1 VKKNLLIVAIVVIAL
16 LILDQVI
23 KVYIKTSFHP
33 EEHKY
38 LIGSWF
44 AAHYIEN
51 QGMAFGTTFGAS
63 IWHKLALSIFR
74 VVAIIFIAYYLIKEA
89 RKGAKLSFLIALGFI
104 WAGATGN
111 LIDSMFYDFFFN
123 FNPCDR
129 FNQLEGSKVMAN
141 CKDFGRSFP
150 VEVRHRGFLLGNV
163 VDMFQ
168 FDVLWP
174 KWVPTIEIPE
184 FRLFRVKIWN
194 RHILI
199 EPLKEVFPAIFNVA
213 DASITVGVA
222 TLIIRQRS
230 FFPKKKNSNP
240 ESEEVLEDKP

>member
-1 VKKNLLIVAIVVIAL
+1 MKKNLLIVTLVVIAL

-44 AAHYIEN
+44 SAHYIEN

-111 LIDSMFYDFFFN
+111 LIDSMFYDFFFH

-129 FNQLEGSKVMAN
+129 FNQLEGSKVMAD

-174 KWVPTIEIPE
+174 KWVPY
-184 FRLFRVKIWN
+184 LGGGQ
-194 RHILI
+194 
-199 EPLKEVFPAIFNVA
+199 VFPAIFNVA

-222 TLIIRQRS
+222 TLIIGQRS
-230 FFPKKKNSNP
+230 FFPKNKKPNP
-240 ESEEVLEDKP
+240 ENEEVLEDKA

>member
-1 VKKNLLIVAIVVIAL
+1 MKKKLQIVAIVVVLL

-33 EEHKY
+33 EEHRY

-44 AAHYIEN
+44 SAHYIEN
-51 QGMAFGTTFGAS
+51 QGMAFGTTFGAA

-74 VVAIIFIAYYLIKEA
+74 VIAIIFIAYYLIKEA

-111 LIDSMFYDFFFN
+111 LLDSMFYDFFFN

-129 FNQLEGSKVMAN
+129 FNQLEGSKVMAD

-174 KWVPTIEIPE
+174 KWVPY
-184 FRLFRVKIWN
+184 LGGGQ
-194 RHILI
+194 
-199 EPLKEVFPAIFNVA
+199 VFPAIFNVA

-222 TLIIRQRS
+222 TLIIGQRS
-230 FFPKKKNSNP
+230 FFPKNKSLNP
-240 ESEEVLEDKP
+240 ENEEVLEDQA

>member
-1 VKKNLLIVAIVVIAL
+1 MKKNLQIVTLVVIAL

-111 LIDSMFYDFFFN
+111 LIDSMFYEFFFN

-129 FNQLEGSKVMAN
+129 FNQLEGSKVMAD

-174 KWVPTIEIPE
+174 RWVPY
-184 FRLFRVKIWN
+184 LGGGQ
-194 RHILI
+194 
-199 EPLKEVFPAIFNVA
+199 VFPAIFNVA

-222 TLIIRQRS
+222 TLIIGQRS
-230 FFPKKKNSNP
+230 FFPKNKSLNP
-240 ESEEVLEDKP
+240 ENEEVLGDKA

>member
-1 VKKNLLIVAIVVIAL
+1 MKKNLLIVTLVVIAL

-44 AAHYIEN
+44 SAHYIEN

-111 LIDSMFYDFFFN
+111 LIDSMFYDFFFH

-129 FNQLEGSKVMAN
+129 FNQLEGSKVMAD

-174 KWVPTIEIPE
+174 KWVPY
-184 FRLFRVKIWN
+184 LGGGQ
-194 RHILI
+194 
-199 EPLKEVFPAIFNVA
+199 VFPAIFNVA

-222 TLIIRQRS
+222 TLIIGQRS
-230 FFPKKKNSNP
+230 FFPKNKKPNP
-240 ESEEVLEDKP
+240 ENEQVLEDKA

>member
-1 VKKNLLIVAIVVIAL
+1 MKKNLQIVTLVVIAL

-111 LIDSMFYDFFFN
+111 LLDSMFYDFFFH

-129 FNQLEGSKVMAN
+129 FNQLEGSKVMAD

-174 KWVPTIEIPE
+174 KWVPY
-184 FRLFRVKIWN
+184 LGGGQ
-194 RHILI
+194 
-199 EPLKEVFPAIFNVA
+199 VFPAIFNVA

-230 FFPKKKNSNP
+230 FFPKKKNSNE
-240 ESEEVLEDKP
+240 ESEKVLEDKP

>member
-1 VKKNLLIVAIVVIAL
+1 MKKKLQIVAIVVVLL

-33 EEHKY
+33 EEHRY

-44 AAHYIEN
+44 SAHYIEN
-51 QGMAFGTTFGAS
+51 QGMAFGTTFGAA

-74 VVAIIFIAYYLIKEA
+74 VIAIIFIAYYLIKEA

-111 LIDSMFYDFFFN
+111 LLDSMFYDFFFN

-129 FNQLEGSKVMAN
+129 FNQLEGSKVMAD

-174 KWVPTIEIPE
+174 KWVPY
-184 FRLFRVKIWN
+184 LGGGQ
-194 RHILI
+194 
-199 EPLKEVFPAIFNVA
+199 VFPAIFNVA

-222 TLIIRQRS
+222 TLIIGQRS
-230 FFPKKKNSNP
+230 FFPKNKSLNP
-240 ESEEVLEDKP
+240 ENEEVLEDKA

>member
-1 VKKNLLIVAIVVIAL
+1 MKKNLQIVTLVVIAL

-111 LIDSMFYDFFFN
+111 LLDSMFYDFFFH

-129 FNQLEGSKVMAN
+129 FNQLEGSKVMAD

-174 KWVPTIEIPE
+174 KWVPY
-184 FRLFRVKIWN
+184 LGGGQ
-194 RHILI
+194 
-199 EPLKEVFPAIFNVA
+199 VFPAIFNVA
-213 DASITVGVA
+213 DASITVGAA

-230 FFPKKKNSNP
+230 FFPKNKNTNP
-240 ESEEVLEDKP
+240 ENEEVLEDKP

>member
-1 VKKNLLIVAIVVIAL
+1 MKKNLQIVTLVVIAL

-129 FNQLEGSKVMAN
+129 FNQLEGSRVMAN

-174 KWVPTIEIPE
+174 KWVPY
-184 FRLFRVKIWN
+184 LGGGQ
-194 RHILI
+194 
-199 EPLKEVFPAIFNVA
+199 VFPAIFNVA

-222 TLIIRQRS
+222 TLIIGQRS
-230 FFPKKKNSNP
+230 FFPKNKSLNP
-240 ESEEVLEDKP
+240 ENEEVLEEQT

>member
-1 VKKNLLIVAIVVIAL
+1 MKKNLLIVTLVVIAL

-23 KVYIKTSFHP
+23 KVYIKSSFHP

-74 VVAIIFIAYYLIKEA
+74 VVAIGFIAYYLIKEA

-111 LIDSMFYDFFFN
+111 LIDSMFYDFFFH

-129 FNQLEGSKVMAN
+129 FNQLEGSKVMAD

-174 KWVPTIEIPE
+174 KWVPY
-184 FRLFRVKIWN
+184 LGGGQ
-194 RHILI
+194 
-199 EPLKEVFPAIFNVA
+199 VFPAIFNVA

-222 TLIIRQRS
+222 TLIIGQRS
-230 FFPKKKNSNP
+230 FFPKNKSLNP
-240 ESEEVLEDKP
+240 ENEEVLEDKA

>member
-1 VKKNLLIVAIVVIAL
+1 MKKKLQIVAIVVVLL

-33 EEHKY
+33 EEHRY

-44 AAHYIEN
+44 SAHYIEN
-51 QGMAFGTTFGAS
+51 QGMAFGTTFGAA

-74 VVAIIFIAYYLIKEA
+74 VIAIIFIAYYLIKEA
-89 RKGAKLSFLIALGFI
+89 KKGAKLSFLIALGFI

-111 LIDSMFYDFFFN
+111 LLDSMFYDFFFN

-129 FNQLEGSKVMAN
+129 FNQLEGSKVMAD

-174 KWVPTIEIPE
+174 RWVPY
-184 FRLFRVKIWN
+184 LGGGQ
-194 RHILI
+194 
-199 EPLKEVFPAIFNVA
+199 VFPAIFNVA

-222 TLIIRQRS
+222 TLIIGQRS
-230 FFPKKKNSNP
+230 FFPKNKSLNP
-240 ESEEVLEDKP
+240 ENEEVLGDKA

>member
-1 VKKNLLIVAIVVIAL
+1 MKKNLQIVTLVVIAL

-111 LIDSMFYDFFFN
+111 LIDSMFYDFFFH

-129 FNQLEGSKVMAN
+129 FNQLEGSKVMAD

-174 KWVPTIEIPE
+174 KWVPY
-184 FRLFRVKIWN
+184 LGGGQ
-194 RHILI
+194 
-199 EPLKEVFPAIFNVA
+199 VFPAIFNVA

-222 TLIIRQRS
+222 TLIIGQRS
-230 FFPKKKNSNP
+230 FFPKNKKPNP
-240 ESEEVLEDKP
+240 ENEEVLEDKP

>member
-1 VKKNLLIVAIVVIAL
+1 VKKNLLIVTLVVIAL

-129 FNQLEGSKVMAN
+129 FNQLEGSKVMAD

-174 KWVPTIEIPE
+174 KWVPY
-184 FRLFRVKIWN
+184 LGGGQ
-194 RHILI
+194 
-199 EPLKEVFPAIFNVA
+199 VFPAIFNVA

-230 FFPKKKNSNP
+230 FFPKKNNSNP

>member
-1 VKKNLLIVAIVVIAL
+1 MKKNLLIVTLVVIAL
-16 LILDQVI
+16 LILYQVI

-111 LIDSMFYDFFFN
+111 LIDSMFYDFFFH

-129 FNQLEGSKVMAN
+129 FNQLEGSKVMAD

-174 KWVPTIEIPE
+174 KWVPY
-184 FRLFRVKIWN
+184 LGGGQ
-194 RHILI
+194 
-199 EPLKEVFPAIFNVA
+199 VFPAIFNVA

-222 TLIIRQRS
+222 TLIIGQRS
-230 FFPKKKNSNP
+230 FFPKNKKPNP
-240 ESEEVLEDKP
+240 ENEQVLEDKA

>member
-1 VKKNLLIVAIVVIAL
+1 MKKNLLIVTLVVFAL

-44 AAHYIEN
+44 SAHYIEN

-111 LIDSMFYDFFFN
+111 LIDSMFYDFFFH

-129 FNQLEGSKVMAN
+129 FNQLEGSKVMAD

-174 KWVPTIEIPE
+174 KWVPY
-184 FRLFRVKIWN
+184 LGGGQ
-194 RHILI
+194 
-199 EPLKEVFPAIFNVA
+199 VFPAIFNVA

-222 TLIIRQRS
+222 TLIIGQRS
-230 FFPKKKNSNP
+230 FFPKNKKPNP
-240 ESEEVLEDKP
+240 ENEEVLEDKA

>member
-1 VKKNLLIVAIVVIAL
+1 MKKNLQIVTLVVIAL

-111 LIDSMFYDFFFN
+111 LIDSMFYDFFFH

-129 FNQLEGSKVMAN
+129 FNQLEGSKVMAD

-174 KWVPTIEIPE
+174 KWVPY
-184 FRLFRVKIWN
+184 LGGGQ
-194 RHILI
+194 
-199 EPLKEVFPAIFNVA
+199 VFPAIFNVA

-222 TLIIRQRS
+222 TLIIGQRS
-230 FFPKKKNSNP
+230 FFPKNKKPNP
-240 ESEEVLEDKP
+240 ENEEVLEDKA

>member
-1 VKKNLLIVAIVVIAL
+1 MKKNLLIVTLVVIAL

-44 AAHYIEN
+44 SAHYIEN

-63 IWHKLALSIFR
+63 IWHKLALSVFR

-111 LIDSMFYDFFFN
+111 LIDSMFYDFFFH

-129 FNQLEGSKVMAN
+129 FNQLEGSKVMAD

-174 KWVPTIEIPE
+174 KWVPY
-184 FRLFRVKIWN
+184 LGGGQ
-194 RHILI
+194 
-199 EPLKEVFPAIFNVA
+199 VFPAIFNVA

-222 TLIIRQRS
+222 TLIIGQRS
-230 FFPKKKNSNP
+230 FFPKNKKPNP
-240 ESEEVLEDKP
+240 ENEEVLEDKA

>member
-1 VKKNLLIVAIVVIAL
+1 MKKKLQIVAIVVVLL

-23 KVYIKTSFHP
+23 KVYIKTSFDP
-33 EEHKY
+33 EEHRY

-44 AAHYIEN
+44 SAHYIEN
-51 QGMAFGTTFGAS
+51 QGMAFGTTFGAA

-74 VVAIIFIAYYLIKEA
+74 VIAIIFIAYYLIKEA

-111 LIDSMFYDFFFN
+111 LLDSMFYDFFFN

-129 FNQLEGSKVMAN
+129 FNQLEGSKVMAD

-168 FDVLWP
+168 FNVAWP
-174 KWVPTIEIPE
+174 KWVPY
-184 FRLFRVKIWN
+184 LGGGQ
-194 RHILI
+194 
-199 EPLKEVFPAIFNVA
+199 VFPAIFNVA

-222 TLIIRQRS
+222 TLIIGQRS
-230 FFPKKKNSNP
+230 FFPKNKSLNP
-240 ESEEVLEDKP
+240 ENEEVLGDKA

>member
-1 VKKNLLIVAIVVIAL
+1 MKKKLQIVAIVVVLL

-33 EEHKY
+33 EEHRY

-44 AAHYIEN
+44 SAHYIEN
-51 QGMAFGTTFGAS
+51 QGMAFGTTFGAA

-74 VVAIIFIAYYLIKEA
+74 VIAIIFIAYYLIKEA

-129 FNQLEGSKVMAN
+129 FNQLEGSKVMAD

-174 KWVPTIEIPE
+174 KWVPY
-184 FRLFRVKIWN
+184 LGGGQ
-194 RHILI
+194 
-199 EPLKEVFPAIFNVA
+199 VFPAIFNVA

-222 TLIIRQRS
+222 TLIIGQRS
-230 FFPKKKNSNP
+230 FFPKNKSLNP
-240 ESEEVLEDKP
+240 ENEEVLEDQA

>member
-1 VKKNLLIVAIVVIAL
+1 MKKNLQIVTLVVIAL

-111 LIDSMFYDFFFN
+111 LIDSMFYDFFFD

-129 FNQLEGSKVMAN
+129 FNQLEGSKVMAD

-174 KWVPTIEIPE
+174 QWVPY
-184 FRLFRVKIWN
+184 LGGGQ
-194 RHILI
+194 
-199 EPLKEVFPAIFNVA
+199 VFPAIFNVA

-230 FFPKKKNSNP
+230 FFPKKKNSNE

>member
-1 VKKNLLIVAIVVIAL
+1 MKKNLQIVTLVVIAL

-89 RKGAKLSFLIALGFI
+89 KKGAKLSFLIALGFI

-111 LIDSMFYDFFFN
+111 LIDSMFYDFFFH

-129 FNQLEGSKVMAN
+129 FNQLEGSKVMAD

-174 KWVPTIEIPE
+174 KWVPY
-184 FRLFRVKIWN
+184 LGGGQ
-194 RHILI
+194 
-199 EPLKEVFPAIFNVA
+199 VFPAIFNVA

-222 TLIIRQRS
+222 TLIIGQRS
-230 FFPKKKNSNP
+230 FFPKNKKPNP
-240 ESEEVLEDKP
+240 ENEEVLEDKA

>member
-1 VKKNLLIVAIVVIAL
+1 MKKNLLIVTLVVFAL

-74 VVAIIFIAYYLIKEA
+74 VVAIGFIAYYLIKEA

-111 LIDSMFYDFFFN
+111 LIDSMFYDFFFH
-123 FNPCDR
+123 FNPCER
-129 FNQLEGSKVMAN
+129 FNQLEGSKVMAD

-174 KWVPTIEIPE
+174 KWVPY
-184 FRLFRVKIWN
+184 LGGGQ
-194 RHILI
+194 
-199 EPLKEVFPAIFNVA
+199 VFPAIFNVA

-222 TLIIRQRS
+222 TLIIGQRS
-230 FFPKKKNSNP
+230 FFPKNKSLNP
-240 ESEEVLEDKP
+240 ENEEVLEDKA

>member
-1 VKKNLLIVAIVVIAL
+1 MKKKLQIVAIVVVLL

-33 EEHKY
+33 EEHRY

-44 AAHYIEN
+44 SAHYIEN
-51 QGMAFGTTFGAS
+51 QGMAFGTTFGAA

-111 LIDSMFYDFFFN
+111 LLDSMFYDFFFN

-129 FNQLEGSKVMAN
+129 FNQLEGSKVMAD

-174 KWVPTIEIPE
+174 RWVPY
-184 FRLFRVKIWN
+184 LGGAQ
-194 RHILI
+194 
-199 EPLKEVFPAIFNVA
+199 VFPAIFNVA

-222 TLIIRQRS
+222 TLIIGQRS
-230 FFPKKKNSNP
+230 FFPKNKSLNP
-240 ESEEVLEDKP
+240 ENEEVLGDKA

>member
-1 VKKNLLIVAIVVIAL
+1 MKKKLQIVAIVVVLL

-33 EEHKY
+33 EEHRY

-44 AAHYIEN
+44 SAHYIEN
-51 QGMAFGTTFGAS
+51 QGMAFGTTFGAA

-74 VVAIIFIAYYLIKEA
+74 VIAIIFIAYYLIKEA
-89 RKGAKLSFLIALGFI
+89 KKGAKLSFLIALGFI

-111 LIDSMFYDFFFN
+111 LLDSMFYDFFFN

-129 FNQLEGSKVMAN
+129 FNQLEGSKVMAD

-168 FDVLWP
+168 FNVAWP
-174 KWVPTIEIPE
+174 KWVPY
-184 FRLFRVKIWN
+184 LGGGQ
-194 RHILI
+194 
-199 EPLKEVFPAIFNVA
+199 VFPAIFNVA

-222 TLIIRQRS
+222 TLIIGQRS
-230 FFPKKKNSNP
+230 FFPKNKSLNP
-240 ESEEVLEDKP
+240 ENEEVLGDKA

>member
-1 VKKNLLIVAIVVIAL
+1 MKKNLLIVTLVVFAL

-74 VVAIIFIAYYLIKEA
+74 VVAIGFIAYYLIKEA
-89 RKGAKLSFLIALGFI
+89 KKGAKLSFLIALGFI

-111 LIDSMFYDFFFN
+111 LIDSMFYDFFFH

-129 FNQLEGSKVMAN
+129 FNQLEGSKVMAD

-174 KWVPTIEIPE
+174 KWVPY
-184 FRLFRVKIWN
+184 LGGGQ
-194 RHILI
+194 
-199 EPLKEVFPAIFNVA
+199 VFPAIFNVA

-222 TLIIRQRS
+222 TLIIGQRS
-230 FFPKKKNSNP
+230 FFPKNKKPNP
-240 ESEEVLEDKP
+240 ENEEVLEDKA

>member
-1 VKKNLLIVAIVVIAL
+1 MKKKLQIVAIVVVLL

-33 EEHKY
+33 EEHRY

-44 AAHYIEN
+44 SAHYIEN
-51 QGMAFGTTFGAS
+51 QGMAFGTTFGAA

-74 VVAIIFIAYYLIKEA
+74 VIAIIFIAYYLIKEA
-89 RKGAKLSFLIALGFI
+89 KKGAKLSFLIALGFI

-111 LIDSMFYDFFFN
+111 LLDSMFYDFFFN

-129 FNQLEGSKVMAN
+129 FNQLEGSKVMAD

-174 KWVPTIEIPE
+174 RWVPY
-184 FRLFRVKIWN
+184 LGGGQ
-194 RHILI
+194 
-199 EPLKEVFPAIFNVA
+199 VFPAIFNVA

-222 TLIIRQRS
+222 TLIIGQRS
-230 FFPKKKNSNP
+230 FFPKNKKPNP
-240 ESEEVLEDKP
+240 ENEEVLEDKA